1 MEDNKEINKFLSDN
15 MSLDNLSVE
24 QPSILLV
31 EAARKKIIARQKP
44 QKGEIEDFFSLVAAF
59 LNLKIKLYHAV
70 VATVIIGACMMYF
83 NKEEKTNTAE
93 VRSND
98 LVSNLAAAKNSTVLS
113 SISTFGLNKERT
125 YASESN

>member
-83 NKEEKTNTAE
+83 NKGEKTNTTE

-113 SISTFGLNKERT
+113 SISTFGLSKERT